1 MSDIFK
7 QPLREE
13 NTMCTS
19 ITSGCTRATNALWG
33 EENSVRSFIN
43 TKTESLGRSFEN
55 LTYRL
60 LRNPV
65 AARIAQNVVYGAP
78 YAIATLAA
86 MSLPSYVVIT
96 ALAAWCVVHIAYKV
110 AGSNNANPLS
120 DNTYKKIYH
129 GIGMAYLYTAIKETV
144 SLALQQKARPVA
156 IAVNLLV
163 AHLAVWW
170 ANRQPAPDLD
180 KATVVVRSADTVRD
194 VAAQ

>member
-1 MSDIFK
+1 
-7 QPLREE
+7 
-13 NTMCTS
+13 MCTS

-86 MSLPSYVVIT
+86 MSLPSYAVIT

-129 GIGMAYLYTAIKETV
+129 GIGMAYLCTAIKETV
-144 SLALQQKARPVA
+144 SLAMQQKARPVA

-163 AHLAVWW
+163 AHLAIWW
-170 ANRQPAPDLD
+170 ANREPAPV
-180 KATVVVRSADTVRD
+180 APAQNQVEANANVTAQTASGARVV